1 VPGTITPN
9 TDDPLVASS
18 RKAQDTV
25 GNLAQNPAE
34 NPDGFV
40 VVDKPAGLTSH
51 DVVARCR
58 RLLGTRKVGHAGTLD
73 PDATGVLIVGV
84 GRATRLLR
92 FASALPKTYVG
103 EVVFGSTTTTL
114 DASGDVTGRFDMGEV
129 ALETVREA
137 ARSLTG
143 RIQQVPPMVS
153 AVKVGGR
160 RLHEL
165 AREGIEVERAARAV
179 EVFRFEA
186 FETGEPGCFRVLVEC
201 SSGTYVRVLAADLG
215 TRLGGGAHLRALRR
229 ISVGSFRDAE
239 ATALGDVA
247 PDKVRPPEE
256 LVRDLAG
263 AVASDELARDLG
275 HGRTV
280 ERLVLGVVGDGP
292 WAVLNQGGQLV
303 AICEPVGR
311 ERVKPVVVVQ
321 TSDASSSGVSPA
333 AGDE

>member
-1 VPGTITPN
+1 
-9 TDDPLVASS
+9 
-18 RKAQDTV
+18 
-25 GNLAQNPAE
+25 
-34 NPDGFV
+34 
-40 VVDKPAGLTSH
+40 
-51 DVVARCR
+51 
-58 RLLGTRKVGHAGTLD
+58 LLGTRKVGHAGTLD

-92 FASALPKTYVG
+92 FASALSKTYVG
-103 EVVFGSTTTTL
+103 DVVLGTTTTTL
-114 DASGDVTGRFDMGEV
+114 DASGEVTARFDMGEV
-129 ALETVREA
+129 GVETVREA

-165 AREGIEVERAARAV
+165 AREGIEVERAARGV
-179 EVFRFEA
+179 EVFRFDA

-215 TRLGGGAHLRALRR
+215 VRLGGGAYLRMLRR

-239 ATALGDVA
+239 AMALEDVA
-247 PDKVRPPEE
+247 PDRVRPPEE
-256 LVRDLAG
+256 LVRDLPG
-263 AVASDELARDLG
+263 AVATDELSRALG

-280 ERLVLGVVGDGP
+280 ERLGLGVVGDGP
-292 WAVLNQGGQLV
+292 WAVLDKVGRLV
-303 AICEPVGR
+303 AICEPVGL

-321 TSDASSSGVSPA
+321 TSDSSISGVGPA
-333 AGDE
+333 AGDD